1 MRETNRVCAWSLIF
15 GYSFSCFIEVSI
27 LGFLICTYTITSLNM
42 HCTCVLYQC
51 CQINM
56 TKLNTIFKMIILKYV
71 MAMICVNMVLS

>member
-27 LGFLICTYTITSLNM
+27 LGFLICTYNTITSLNM
-42 HCTCVLYQC
+42 HCVLYQC